1 MNILVIGSANAD
13 LVIHKPIGA
22 TFSRVMEELGYGC

>member
-13 LVIHKPIGA
+13 MVIKADKIP
-22 TFSRVMEELGYGC
+22 SLGETILGKDFT